1 MERVLEDALR
11 VLAEIGVE
19 CRQPVMVERL
29 AARFG
34 SYADHR
40 VRFDPK
46 RVRAHL
52 EATRGRALQ
61 DAAGANDEEFSL
73 GGCWAGINYC
83 DPETGAIRPARS
95 DECAQMCRLWDAR
108 DIAGVVPVVPG
119 DVPPEIQALAA
130 ERIALKNS
138 RHLGGCLPT
147 LDAEEVRYLM
157 EMNRVAGRRYV
168 LAEQVCISPL
178 RFNDQGIELA
188 LAFVNNPDVQVSL
201 AGFIPM
207 AGASCPLDPRSA
219 IVQIVAEELAHS
231 MASDALG
238 VPHHGFGLRLDPFD
252 FQYALIVFGSP
263 EWCLYRTLVIQMA
276 AFLNGGQPV
285 RGGSFRSMAKQ
296 PDEQAACER
305 TASVLWQ
312 AMLGARHF
320 GAVGQLSVDE
330 VFSPQQAVI
339 DREILAYVARLVRGM
354 EVRRDVDSVALIRE
368 GVAQGSFSGV
378 PDTVERFRDFCSFPD
393 LFRHWN
399 VERWRAN
406 KEPSILGEAWVRAKE
421 EIARS
426 THRLQPDQEA
436 KIDAIYSKAVEH
448 VRAR

>member
-1 MERVLEDALR
+1 
-11 VLAEIGVE
+11 
-19 CRQPVMVERL
+19 
-29 AARFG
+29 
-34 SYADHR
+34 
-40 VRFDPK
+40 
-46 RVRAHL
+46 
-52 EATRGRALQ
+52 
-61 DAAGANDEEFSL
+61 
-73 GGCWAGINYC
+73 
-83 DPETGAIRPARS
+83 
-95 DECAQMCRLWDAR
+95 
-108 DIAGVVPVVPG
+108 
-119 DVPPEIQALAA
+119 
-130 ERIALKNS
+130 
-138 RHLGGCLPT
+138 
-147 LDAEEVRYLM
+147 
-157 EMNRVAGRRYV
+157 
-168 LAEQVCISPL
+168 
-178 RFNDQGIELA
+178 
-188 LAFVNNPDVQVSL
+188 
-201 AGFIPM
+201 
-207 AGASCPLDPRSA
+207 
-219 IVQIVAEELAHS
+219 
-231 MASDALG
+231 
-238 VPHHGFGLRLDPFD
+238 
-252 FQYALIVFGSP
+252 
-263 EWCLYRTLVIQMA
+263 MA